1 MARPLYRG
9 SEAARRHEHGH
20 AGLWYDKFCDR
31 WPAGAGASDGL
42 GTEKAA
48 WIKMITEDPVGEP
61 ALLHDYYARRTRLVT
76 RHGGRLLCV
85 KTTTRLVTGLGRAH
99 PVENGFAWH
108 PTLGTPYLPGSSIKG
123 LMRAWA
129 RTGRESNELAAR
141 LGTCDGRGDVIIL
154 DALPLKPV
162 TLEPDVMTP
171 HYDDYYRGGT
181 PPGDWMSPTPI
192 PFLVVARDTSFHF
205 GLIPRGAQARAC
217 LGEVLAWLVRAL
229 GELGAGAKTSVGYGL
244 FGAPEAAPLVPER
257 WLDARARER
266 QRLET
271 MSEAQALELVLRLA
285 RNQEIDGDPA
295 LVREELASLYHEA
308 WSQGR
313 RKDPATP
320 HSGAKLKEY
329 AAHLRPPAH
338 ERSPEASAPTLTED
352 EVACIES
359 CRGDKAR
366 IKQIGEQL
374 MQGHGPLHTADGI
387 RAFLQLAKD
396 KLAKGKK
403 VDQQWLKRLIA
414 FMRNLD

>member
-31 WPAGAGASDGL
+31 WPTGAGASDGL
-42 GTEKAA
+42 GTEKMK
-48 WIKMITEDPVGEP
+48 WIEQVVSGKVGDP
-61 ALLHDYYARRTRLVT
+61 ALLDDYYARRTQLVT
-76 RHGGRLLCV
+76 RNGGRLLCV
-85 KTTTRLVTGLGRAH
+85 KTTSRLVTGLGRAH

-129 RTGRESNELAAR
+129 RTARDEEELAAR
-141 LGTCDGRGDVIIL
+141 LGTRHTRGDVMIL

-162 TLEPDVMTP
+162 ELEADVMTP
-171 HYDDYYRGGT
+171 HYDDYYRGQE

-192 PFLVVARDTSFHF
+192 PFLVVARDTIFHF

-217 LGEVLAWLVRAL
+217 LDEVSAWLVRAL

-244 FGAPEAAPLVPER
+244 FGEPETAPLVVER

-266 QRLET
+266 QRLEA
-271 MSEAQALELVLRLA
+271 MSEAQALELVLRLM
-285 RNQEIDGDPA
+285 RNQELDGDPA
-295 LVREELASLYHEA
+295 LVREELAKLYHED
-308 WSQGR
+308 WSQGQ

-320 HSGAKLKEY
+320 HSVAKLKEY
-329 AAHLRPPAH
+329 AAYLRPPTH
-338 ERSPEASAPTLTED
+338 ERSPEAPALAED
-352 EVACIES
+352 EAACIES
-359 CRGDKAR
+359 CRGDKAK
-366 IKQIGEQL
+366 IKEVGEQL
-374 MQGHGPLHTADGI
+374 MQGHGPLRTSDGR
-387 RAFLQLAKD
+387 RAFLQVAKD
-396 KLAKGKK
+396 KLAKGKN

-414 FMRNLD
+414 FMRKLD